1 MATPGDGTLRRTV
14 RAGWHTAAVGNR
26 RRILV
31 DPDPRLRA
39 ATRPVR
45 LPDKGLRRLI
55 DDMVV
60 TMRLADGVGLAAP
73 QLGEPLRLAVV
84 EVKGVL
90 IVLGN
95 PAVVRTGFPAVDWEG
110 CLSVP
115 ERVAQVR
122 RPAEIVIVADD
133 IEGRRVRHRG
143 TGLLARAFQHEMD
156 HLAGRLYVDLVDP
169 ADLVDTRLHPIAPG

>member
-1 MATPGDGTLRRTV
+1 MGSA
-14 RAGWHTAAVGNR
+14 

-39 ATRPVR
+39 ATKAVH

-60 TMRLADGVGLAAP
+60 TMRKAGGVGLAAP
-73 QLGEPLRLAVV
+73 QIGEPLRLSVI
-84 EVKGVL
+84 EVKGLLTV
-90 IVLGN
+90 IGN
-95 PAVVRTGFPAVDWEG
+95 PAVVKTGFPAVDWEG
-110 CLSVP
+110 CLSIP
-115 ERVAQVR
+115 DRVAQVR
-122 RPAEIVIVADD
+122 RAAEIVVVADD

-156 HLAGRLYVDLVDP
+156 HLLGRLYVDLIEP
-169 ADLVDTRLHPIAPG
+169 SELVDTREHPVKPG

>member
-1 MATPGDGTLRRTV
+1 MGTARRL
-14 RAGWHTAAVGNR
+14 
-26 RRILV
+26 LV

-39 ATRPVR
+39 PARAVH

-60 TMRLADGVGLAAP
+60 TMRKANGLGLAAP
-73 QLGEPLRLAVV
+73 QVGEPLRLAVV
-84 EVKGVL
+84 EVKGTLTV
-90 IVLGN
+90 IGN
-95 PAVVRTGFPAVDWEG
+95 PAVVKTGFPAVDWEG

-122 RPAEIVIVADD
+122 RAAEIVIVADD
-133 IEGRRVRHRG
+133 IEGRRIRHRA

-156 HLAGRLYVDLVDP
+156 HLLGRLYIDLVDP
-169 ADLVDTRLHPIAPG
+169 AELVDTRLHPTAPG

>member
-1 MATPGDGTLRRTV
+1 MG
-14 RAGWHTAAVGNR
+14 AA

-39 ATRPVR
+39 PARAVH

-60 TMRLADGVGLAAP
+60 TMRKANGVGLAAP
-73 QLGEPLRLAVV
+73 QIGEPLRLAVV
-84 EVKGVL
+84 EVKGL
-90 IVLGN
+90 LTIIGN
-95 PAVVRTGFPAVDWEG
+95 PAVVKTGFPAVDWEG
-110 CLSVP
+110 CLSIP

-122 RPAEIVIVADD
+122 RAAEIVIVADD
-133 IEGRRVRHRG
+133 IEGRRIRHRA

-156 HLAGRLYVDLVDP
+156 HLAGRLYIDLVDP
-169 ADLVDTRLHPIAPG
+169 SELVDTRLHPIAPG